1 MSIVGNLVEDGVQW
15 LLDTMINSW
24 MVPLAEA
31 IPNVAW
37 SAFYIESF
45 AQESETLRGAGQAL
59 EVLRVYLV
67 FLLGVKLLWKGWNVY
82 VLWRQGD
89 PDVAP
94 AEMLI
99 GAAQAIAVTV
109 LMGIAYPL
117 LVTIS
122 TDLVDVVLQALPMS
136 VPQGIE
142 VLPDD
147 STVDILLKTLG
158 QGLGGTL
165 LIAVVNLVLSIQFII
180 LYFKLLWQG
189 AELFIWRLA
198 VPIAAVGLVNSDGG
212 AWNNYAMLLIKQTLF
227 LMLEYFCM
235 TLGMRIAIGGEII
248 DVLLGIIFCSVAIGS
263 SALLNQVLIP
273 RGGSG
278 VSQKLSTAAMM
289 VRSFVR

>member
-1 MSIVGNLVEDGVQW
+1 MNILGNLLEDGIQW
-15 LLDTMINSW
+15 LLDTTINSW

-31 IPNVAW
+31 IPNLAW

-45 AQESETLRGAGQAL
+45 ATESETLQGAGQAL

-67 FLLGVKLLWKGWNVY
+67 FLLGIKILWKGWNVY

-94 AEMLI
+94 AEILI
-99 GAAQAIAVTV
+99 GAAEAIAVTV

-117 LVTIS
+117 IVTIS
-122 TDLVDVVLQALPMS
+122 TDLVDVVLQAFPMS

-147 STVDILLKTLG
+147 STIDILLKGLG
-158 QGLGGTL
+158 QGLGGTTL
-165 LIAVVNLVLSIQFII
+165 RAMVCLVLSIQLII

-189 AELFIWRLA
+189 VELFIWRLA
-198 VPIAAVGLVNSDGG
+198 VPIAAIGLVNSDGG
-212 AWNNYAMLLIKQTLF
+212 VWNNYAMLLIKQTLF
-227 LMLEYFCM
+227 IMLEYFCM
-235 TLGMRIAIGGEII
+235 SLGMRIAVGGGII
-248 DVLLGIIFCSVAIGS
+248 DFLLGIVFCSVAIGS
-263 SALLNQVLIP
+263 SSLLNQVLIP

-278 VSQKLSTAAMM
+278 ASHKLSTAVMM
-289 VRSFVR
+289 IRSFVR